1 MVDETLH
8 RRSNFVV
15 LHQPV
20 VVFVDKRLISNT
32 IAERSYPSFIR
43 TSAWSGLAMDKALL
57 MADVP
62 SESLP
67 FSQ

>member
-8 RRSNFVV
+8 KRSSFVV

-20 VVFVDKRLISNT
+20 VIFVDKRLISNT

-43 TSAWSGLAMDKALL
+43 TSAWSRLAMDKALL

-67 FSQ
+67 FFQ